1 MHLNCDSGFIQLVD
15 EEKWDDEGATFMA
28 LRQTLLTA
36 LLAPPPDATRKPLW
50 MERISVLDL
59 TDPVLA
65 STGLDNVLMD
75 MMLREF
81 MVPVEGT
88 KKLIGQLII
97 QKEFQILI
105 PPYSLE
111 HGPAVS

>member
-1 MHLNCDSGFIQLVD
+1 LVD

-36 LLAPPPDATRKPLW
+36 LLAPPPDATRNPLW

-65 STGLDNVLMD
+65 STGLDTVLMD
-75 MMLREF
+75 MALREF
-81 MVPVEGT
+81 VVPVEGT
-88 KKLIGQLII
+88 KKLIGQPVI
-97 QKEFQILI
+97 QREFQILI
-105 PPYSLE
+105 LPYSLE
-111 HGPAVS
+111 YGSAVP

>member
-1 MHLNCDSGFIQLVD
+1 LVD

-36 LLAPPPDATRKPLW
+36 LLTPPPDANRSPFW
-50 MERISVLDL
+50 MERVSLLDL

-65 STGLDNVLMD
+65 STGLDTVLMD
-75 MMLREF
+75 MTLREF

-88 KKLIGQLII
+88 KKLIGWCHTMG
-97 QKEFQILI
+97 ILDTDT
-105 PPYSLE
+105 P
-111 HGPAVS
+111 V